1 MSIERVLSWS
11 ILEKF
16 VYYNV
21 DKVEYYPSK
30 FHDGTVAV
38 VTINQKKY
46 YFPVGM
52 TSVLD
57 NFIGKR
63 FIIFPGQKIKC
74 YKTNFLKWD
83 ISFYKNTHMVI
94 VHDYEDVKAKL
105 KAKTKCNECD
115 LVQYGLGPENQ
126 MEHECMQRLEQIGP
140 NYKDVL
146 LEKIILD
153 DPKYRYLPATMLC
166 NRFKYM
172 DDSVN
177 TNQVSVFI
185 NFSYEA

>member
-1 MSIERVLSWS
+1 MSIEKVSSWS
-11 ILEKF
+11 TLEKF

-30 FHDGTVAV
+30 SHVGTVAV

-57 NFIGKR
+57 NFIGKK

-83 ISFYKNTHMVI
+83 ISFYKNTHMVMI
-94 VHDYEDVKAKL
+94 HDYENVKAKL
-105 KAKTKCNECD
+105 NAKTKCNECD
-115 LVQYGLGPENQ
+115 LAQYGLGPENQ
-126 MEHECMQRLEQIGP
+126 MGHECIQRLEEIGA

-146 LEKIILD
+146 LNEIISD
-153 DPKYRYLPATMLC
+153 DLKYRYLPTTMLC
-166 NRFKYM
+166 NNDLRKLKFK
-172 DDSVN
+172 
-177 TNQVSVFI
+177 TLI
-185 NFSYEA
+185 

>member
-57 NFIGKR
+57 NFTSER

-83 ISFYKNTHMVI
+83 ISFYKNTHMVMI
-94 VHDYEDVKAKL
+94 HDYENVKAKL
-105 KAKTKCNECD
+105 NAKTKCNECD
-115 LVQYGLGPENQ
+115 LAQYGLGTENQ
-126 MEHECMQRLEQIGP
+126 MGHECIQRLEQIGS

-146 LEKIILD
+146 LEEIISD
-153 DPKYRYLPATMLC
+153 DLKYRHLPTTMLC

-172 DDSVN
+172 DNSV
-177 TNQVSVFI
+177 NQVSVFI